1 MNKLKEK
8 YTASFTA
15 GSLLLD
21 ETTRVLKYILNDEL
35 ESKKDEIIKKN
46 IIKINSE
53 YARKRVLQE
62 IRLRNKVVDKGVWEK
77 FENASVKEK
86 KILLFYAAIKT
97 YAILS
102 DFVKDVIIDKWK
114 SLKLDFDER
123 EIEVFL
129 DKKSSEHPEIE
140 NWSETTRAK
149 VIQVIQRI
157 LKEAGILVN
166 NKLKPLESA
175 DHFWKFFV
183 QVGDSW
189 FLDYALLNRE
199 QRERIIGKL

>member
-1 MNKLKEK
+1 MK

-21 ETTRVLKYILNDEL
+21 ETTRVLKYILIDEL
-35 ESKKDEIIKKN
+35 ELKKDEIIKKN

-53 YARKRVLQE
+53 AARKRVLQE
-62 IRLRNKVVDKGVWEK
+62 IRIRNKVVDKSVWEK
-77 FENASVKEK
+77 FEKVSTREQ
-86 KILLFYAAIKT
+86 KILLFYSTVKA
-97 YAILS
+97 YPILN
-102 DFVKDVIIDKWK
+102 DFMKDVIVNKWK
-114 SLKLDFDER
+114 SLKKDFGER

-129 DKKSSEHPEIE
+129 DKKSSEHLEIE
-140 NWSETTRAK
+140 EWTETTRAK

-157 LKEAGILVN
+157 LKEVGILIN
-166 NKLKPLESA
+166 DKLNSLESA

-183 QVGDSW
+183 KLDDPW
-189 FLDYALLNRE
+189 FLEYALLNRE

>member
-1 MNKLKEK
+1 MK

-35 ESKKDEIIKKN
+35 ELKKNEIIKKN

-53 YARKRVLQE
+53 AARKRVLQE
-62 IRLRNKVVDKGVWEK
+62 IRIRNKVVDKSVWEI
-77 FENASVKEK
+77 FGNAATREK
-86 KILLFYAAIKT
+86 KILLFYSTIKA
-97 YAILS
+97 YPILN
-102 DFVKDVIIDKWK
+102 DFMKDVIVNKWK
-114 SLKLDFDER
+114 SLKKDFNER

-129 DKKSSEHPEIE
+129 DKKTAEHPEIE
-140 NWSETTRAK
+140 EWSETTRAK

-166 NKLKPLESA
+166 DKLNALESA
-175 DHFWKFFV
+175 VHFWRFFI
-183 QVGDSW
+183 QFGDAW
-189 FLDYALLNRE
+189 FLEYALLNRE
-199 QRERIIGKL
+199 QRERIIEKI

>member
-1 MNKLKEK
+1 MK

-35 ESKKDEIIKKN
+35 ELKKDEIIKKN

-53 YARKRVLQE
+53 AARKRVLQE
-62 IRLRNKVVDKGVWEK
+62 IRIRNKSVDKSVWEK
-77 FENASVKEK
+77 FENASTSNK
-86 KILLFYAAIKT
+86 KILLFYSTLKAYPVLI
-97 YAILS
+97 
-102 DFVKDVIIDKWK
+102 DFMKDVIVNKWK
-114 SLKLDFDER
+114 SLKKDFDER

-129 DKKSSEHPEIE
+129 DKKSAEHPEIE
-140 NWSETTRAK
+140 EWSETTRAK

-166 NKLKPLESA
+166 NKLTALESA
-175 DHFWKFFV
+175 DHFWRFFV
-183 QVGDSW
+183 QLGDPW
-189 FLDYALLNRE
+189 FLEFALLNKE
-199 QRERIIGKL
+199 QRERIIGRI